1 MEKKINL
8 SIVVP
13 VYNTEEYLALCL
25 DSILA
30 AKGSE
35 EIEFLLIDD
44 GSTDSSGKICDSYS
58 ETHENIRVIHKKNEG
73 ISTTRN
79 LGMKEARGKYVYF
92 CDADDMVVPV
102 LFEKVI
108 KLSNESDEDMFL
120 WDSELIYEM
129 NGLLAKKD
137 DEYFAHYGLEKTERT
152 YTGKKIIV
160 ELILHGKGFIAT
172 VWLGAYRRDF
182 LLENGIFFED
192 GLIYE
197 DEMWVPKV
205 LLASKTVHY
214 IPEKIY
220 QYRVRKGSVT
230 NPDKKKMQRNI
241 EALIYVYSSL
251 YAYYDQVL
259 PDDPLLPLIKGNLTK
274 RYLHMIYKLRFWKY
288 GYGKRIDKKLLW
300 KTSRRLIDK
309 MLIIGLYVIAH

>member
-1 MEKKINL
+1 MEKKVNL

-13 VYNTEEYLALCL
+13 VYNAEEYLTACL

-35 EIEFLLIDD
+35 QIEFLLIDD
-44 GSTDSSGKICDSYS
+44 GSEDGSGALCDSYAKA
-58 ETHENIRVIHKKNEG
+58 HDNIRVIHKKNEG

-79 LGMKEARGKYVYF
+79 LGMKEASGKYIYF

-108 KLSNESDEDMFL
+108 ELSNTSDEDMFL

-137 DEYFAHYGLEKTERT
+137 DEYFAHYGLEKKEAT
-152 YTGKKIIV
+152 YTGKKIIE

-172 VWLGAYRRDF
+172 VWLGAYRKDF
-182 LLENGIFFED
+182 LMENGIFFED

-205 LLASKTVHY
+205 LLAAKTVHY

-251 YAYYDQVL
+251 YKYYDNVL

-288 GYGKRIDKKLLW
+288 GYGKKIDKKLLW
-300 KTSRRLIDK
+300 KTSRRLLDK